1 MARRRHG
8 RGMMMMDE
16 FINSKAMITPGVAG
30 TSVIMVTGSLVSQ
43 FDIPGNWVALI
54 LSFLL
59 GMAVWSDDSVV
70 MPNKLVLYVL
80 NSLIIFTVA
89 NGINAAALEAAH
101 APKLDRIERALEA
114 DTEKPAFFRR
124 WTW

>member
-1 MARRRHG
+1 MARRR
-8 RGMMMMDE
+8 RRTTPLMNE

-30 TSVIMVTGSLVSQ
+30 TSVIMVTGTLVSQ

-54 LSFLL
+54 MSFLI
-59 GMAVWSDDSVV
+59 GTAVWSDASVA

-89 NGINAAALEAAH
+89 NGINAAALEAASG
-101 APKLDRIERALEA
+101 PQLDRIERTLVAEGDA
-114 DTEKPAFFRR
+114 PAFFRR
-124 WTW
+124 WSW